1 MEERKGDRKET
12 IIWKKGKEMEI
23 KERRWKGNNN
33 MEERKGDG
41 KKGKEME
48 RKQ

>member
-1 MEERKGDRKET
+1 MER
-12 IIWKKGKEMEI
+12 

-33 MEERKGDG
+33 MEEREEDG